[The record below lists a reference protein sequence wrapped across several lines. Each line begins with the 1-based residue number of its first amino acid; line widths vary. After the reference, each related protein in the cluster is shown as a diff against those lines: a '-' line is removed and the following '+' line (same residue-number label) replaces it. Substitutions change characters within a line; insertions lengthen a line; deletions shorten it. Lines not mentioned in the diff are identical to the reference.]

1 MINDK
6 GSQMSFFLVD
16 KKTGNRFRKP
26 QHLSAEV
33 YPTERGAKIA
43 CTKLN
48 AKLNKTGWVRTIYTV
63 MSATAFRAMF
73 PVKMVERT
81 NLMSG
86 KKYMEAEDTPLSCS
100 PASETYWSM

>member
-1 MINDK
+1 
-6 GSQMSFFLVD
+6 MSFYLVD
-16 KKTGNRFRKP
+16 KKSGRCFKKP
-26 QHLSAEV
+26 SHVGAEA

-48 AKLNKTGWVRTIYTV
+48 KKVNKNLLYGVKKIKYTV
-63 MSATAFRAMF
+63 MSLEAFRSEF

-86 KKYMEAEDTPLSCS
+86 KKFMEAEDTPNFCS
-100 PASETYWSM
+100 PASETYWSN

>member
-1 MINDK
+1 
-6 GSQMSFFLVD
+6 MSFYLVD
-16 KKTGNRFRKP
+16 KKSGRCFKKP
-26 QHLSAEV
+26 SHLSAEA

-48 AKLNKTGWVRTIYTV
+48 AKLNKKIYTV
-63 MSATAFRAMF
+63 MSFEAFREEF

-86 KKYMEAEDTPLSCS
+86 KKFMEAEDTPYFCS
-100 PASETYWSM
+100 PASETYWSN

>member
-1 MINDK
+1 
-6 GSQMSFFLVD
+6 MSFYLVD
-16 KKTGNRFRKP
+16 KKSGRRYTRP
-26 QHLSAEV
+26 SASLSAA

-48 AKLNKTGWVRTIYTV
+48 AKLNKKIYTA
-63 MSATAFRAMF
+63 MSFEAFREEF

-86 KKYMEAEDTPLSCS
+86 KKFMEAEDTPYFCS
-100 PASETYWSM
+100 PASETYWSN